1 MVQKEHEIVSL
12 NAISAF
18 FGTKKFSKGAILLR
32 QGEKSQYGY
41 QVLSGCLRSFVIDTA
56 GKEHIIQF
64 APENWLLTDMNAF
77 LNNSSAVMNIDVI
90 EESEVI
96 VYDKR
101 VFSYLEQA
109 SKEVLLA
116 EIKRFQNNIIA
127 HNNRIIALLSATA
140 EERYI
145 SFMETYPSLHQRLPL
160 KLIAAYLGITP
171 EFLSRI
177 RKKLVKK

>member
-1 MVQKEHEIVSL
+1 MQYKKPEIESL
-12 NAISAF
+12 NEISAF
-18 FGTKKFSKGAILLR
+18 FKKKKFSKGTILLR

-41 QVLSGCLRSFVIDTA
+41 QILSGCLKSFVIDSA

-77 LNNSSAVMNIDVI
+77 LNDTKSVMNIDVI
-90 EESEVI
+90 EDSEVI

-101 VFSYLEQA
+101 VIQYIEQS

-116 EIKRFQNNIIA
+116 EIKRFQNNVIA
-127 HNNRIIALLSATA
+127 HHNRIIALLSATA

-177 RKKLVKK
+177 RKKLAEK